1 MPGGSGFD
9 ALVTLRKT
17 PETSNI
23 PIIIVSIVDEEKVGF
38 ALGAADYLIKPIRKT
53 VLLETIRKHAPI
65 QGDDDSEIL
74 LVDDDP
80 RSLEML
86 EETLRS
92 AGYETQSVRSGA
104 RALEVLASKVVSAVL
119 LDLMMPGMDGFE
131 VIEHVRGQATLANLP
146 ILVMTAKTLAQE
158 EIVLLARETQALFQ
172 KNGSWQQQLVA
183 EIGRVVPSRKRAKS
197 AGQQ

>member
-1 MPGGSGFD
+1 MLPNRFQKHR
-9 ALVTLRKT
+9 L
-17 PETSNI
+17 
-23 PIIIVSIVDEEKVGF
+23 
-38 ALGAADYLIKPIRKT
+38 ADYLIKTIRKT
-53 VLLETIRKHAPI
+53 VLLEAIRQHVTR

-92 AGYETQSVRSGA
+92 AGYETQSVQSGA
-104 RALEVLASKVVSAVL
+104 RALEVLSSKVVSAVL
-119 LDLMMPGMDGFE
+119 LDLLMPGMDGFE
-131 VIEHVRGQATLANLP
+131 VIQHVRGQATLADLP

-158 EIVLLARETQALFQ
+158 EVVLLSRETQALFQ
-172 KNGSWQQQLVA
+172 KSGSWQQQLVA
-183 EIGRVVPSRKRAKS
+183 EVGRVVPSRKRAKS